1 MKWQLDMLKPS
12 QPFIVLGSSNF
23 QQRIY
28 LKKGISHFYSFKLNE
43 PTDLISVPDGCIDLV
58 FVYCKNSMQAYAYG
72 TVLKCSKQHW
82 DGPSVVFGVRFMP
95 GFFPAGVNT
104 VLKDL
109 IEKKVLLIDLIDDKD
124 IIMRLSGVKDFEGR
138 INTFLDEYGL
148 LEGKRPKPM
157 GKMELCMAVKDM
169 IYKSGGLIKIQ
180 ELSEKT
186 DYTERYINK
195 VFIELMGFSPKTFCK
210 IIQFQN
216 AIEVLNYGPDEK
228 LTKTVMELGYY
239 DQSKF
244 IKDFK
249 AFAGI
254 TPNKYLKLIHGE
266 KYIEKIID
274 I

>member
-1 MKWQLDMLKPS
+1 MKWQPDKLKPS
-12 QPFIVLGSSNF
+12 QPFFVLGSNNF
-23 QQRIY
+23 QQRIF
-28 LKKGISHFYSFKLNE
+28 LEKGISHFYSFQLNE

-58 FVYCKNSMQAYAYG
+58 FAYSKDKMQAYACG
-72 TVLKCSKQHW
+72 TVLKCAKHHW
-82 DGPSVVFGVRFMP
+82 DGPCEIFGVRFMP

-109 IEKKVLLIDLIDDKD
+109 IEKRVLLFDLIDDKR
-124 IIMRLSGVKDFEGR
+124 IITRLSEVYGFESR
-138 INTFLDEYGL
+138 IQAFLEEYYL
-148 LEGKRPKPM
+148 LEGKRSKPV

-169 IYKSGGLIKIQ
+169 IYKSGGLVRIQ

-186 DYTERYINK
+186 DYSERYINK
-195 VFIELMGFSPKTFCK
+195 VFIELMGFSPKVFCK
-210 IIQFQN
+210 IIQFQT

-228 LTKTVMELGYY
+228 FTKTVMELGYY

-254 TPNKYLKLIHGE
+254 TPSKYLKLIHGE
-266 KYIEKIID
+266 KYKEKIID